1 MAPAAPFPRRLLLS
15 LLLGVLVVAIVAAAD
30 VESSAGGGGGRR
42 HSPRRTRY
50 SRVFSFGDSLTD
62 TGNAAI
68 LPATAGGPFTRPPY
82 GMTFYHHPTGRASDG
97 RLALGLPEPTPYLA
111 GKTAADF
118 RRGVNFAVG
127 GATALDPAFLKS
139 RGMTSSVPVSLSN
152 ETRWFQDVLQL
163 LGASAHEKHTTAASS
178 IFYFGEIG
186 FNDYSFAL
194 STGNGSVD
202 VAASLVPDII
212 AVIRSAVTAV
222 IAAGARTMVV
232 AGMIPI
238 GCEPEML
245 ALFPGGAGNYY
256 DPASGCITR
265 FNGLAELHNRELQRA
280 LHEIRRAHPGAIA
293 ALGLPEPTPYL
304 AGKAAAE
311 FRRGANFAVGG
322 ATALDPVFLK
332 SRGITSFVPVSL
344 GNETRWFEDVLHL
357 LAGASAHQKH
367 MIAASSVFYFGEIGF
382 NDYSFALSAG
392 NGTVEAAASLVPEI
406 IAVIRSAVAAVIAA
420 GARTVVVAG
429 MIPIGC
435 EPEMLAL
442 FPSGAGD
449 YYDPASGCI
458 ARFNRLA
465 ELHNRELQRAL
476 HELRR
481 AHPGAAAAILVVVMM
496 TCPKMLTFGRKTT
509 SRPEEKTPT
518 LEKAIPKLNPSPRW
532 IRVSYTPFSSVT
544 VAASATTLAEPVTTG
559 SISMTPFS
567 PHLVAAAAAL
577 LGLLAT
583 AVAGGGTGAYTRV
596 FSFGDSLTDTGN
608 ALHLPSTGGG
618 GGPASR
624 PPYGETF
631 FRRPTGRASDGR
643 LAVDFIVEALRL
655 RHPAPY
661 LAAGGE
667 TAAEFRH
674 GVNFAVGGS
683 TALPPEFYEGRGLK
697 PFVPVS
703 LANQTAWFDKV
714 LQILGSSDHG
724 KKH

>member
-15 LLLGVLVVAIVAAAD
+15 LLLGVLVVAVVAAAD

-97 RLALGLPEPTPYLA
+97 RLVIDFLVKALGLPEPTPYLA

-163 LGASAHEKHTTAASS
+163 LGASAHEKHTIAASS

-194 STGNGSVD
+194 SAGNGTVD

-222 IAAGARTMVV
+222 IAAGARTVVV

-265 FNGLAELHNRELQRA
+265 FN
-280 LHEIRRAHPGAIA
+280 
-293 ALGLPEPTPYL
+293 
-304 AGKAAAE
+304 
-311 FRRGANFAVGG
+311 
-322 ATALDPVFLK
+322 D
-332 SRGITSFVPVSL
+332 
-344 GNETRWFEDVLHL
+344 
-357 LAGASAHQKH
+357 
-367 MIAASSVFYFGEIGF
+367 
-382 NDYSFALSAG
+382 
-392 NGTVEAAASLVPEI
+392 
-406 IAVIRSAVAAVIAA
+406 
-420 GARTVVVAG
+420 
-429 MIPIGC
+429 
-435 EPEMLAL
+435 
-442 FPSGAGD
+442 
-449 YYDPASGCI
+449 
-458 ARFNRLA
+458 LA

-481 AHPGAAAAILVVVMM
+481 AHPGATAVRYADLYG
-496 TCPKMLTFGRKTT
+496 P
-509 SRPEEKTPT
+509 
-518 LEKAIPKLNPSPRW
+518 
-532 IRVSYTPFSSVT
+532 
-544 VAASATTLAEPVTTG
+544 
-559 SISMTPFS
+559 
-567 PHLVAAAAAL
+567 VAAA
-577 LGLLAT
+577 
-583 AVAGGGTGAYTRV
+583 VASPKEYG
-596 FSFGDSLTDTGN
+596 FGSS
-608 ALHLPSTGGG
+608 P
-618 GGPASR
+618 
-624 PPYGETF
+624 
-631 FRRPTGRASDGR
+631 
-643 LAVDFIVEALRL
+643 
-655 RHPAPY
+655 
-661 LAAGGE
+661 LAACCGSGGE
-667 TAAEFRH
+667 PY
-674 GVNFAVGGS
+674 NFNANFTGFCATQGS
-683 TALPPEFYEGRGLK
+683 TVCADGPSSS
-697 PFVPVS
+697 VS
-703 LANQTAWFDKV
+703 WDGIHYTEATNKLVARA
-714 LQILGSSDHG
+714 ILTRP
-724 KKH
+724 